1 MSWKNRNRCLAAA
14 GLCAAVLLWIVWGN
28 SALTVTPHTITH
40 PRIPAPF
47 DGYRIAQV
55 SDLHNASFGPDNRTL
70 LDRLRETQPD
80 LIVLTGDLVDA
91 YRPDPEVSL
100 SFARQ
105 AVSIAPTC
113 YVTGNHEARLSD
125 YASLRAGLKDAGV
138 TVLDNQSVTLERGGA
153 SIRLIGLQDPA
164 FLPGDALQPTLDGL
178 CDPSGGYQILL
189 AHRPEYLELYAAC
202 GVDLVFSGHA
212 HGGQFR
218 LPWVGGLF
226 APGQGLFP
234 TYDGGVYARD
244 NTTLIVS
251 RGLGNSLFPF
261 RVNNRPELVVAELR
275 FAPSPSLCVSQYHP
289 RKGVIG

>member
-1 MSWKNRNRCLAAA
+1 MFRNKRNRRIAAVTA
-14 GLCAAVLLWIVWGN
+14 GLCAALVLWTLWGN
-28 SALTVTPHTITH
+28 SALMVTEYAISDPG
-40 PRIPAPF
+40 IPASF
-47 DGYRIAQV
+47 DGYRIAQI

-70 LDRLRETQPD
+70 LERLREAQPD
-80 LIVLTGDLVDA
+80 LIVLTGDLVDS
-91 YRPDPEVSL
+91 YHPDPEVSL

-105 AVSIAPTC
+105 AVSIAPTY
-113 YVTGNHEARLSD
+113 YVTGNHEPRLPD
-125 YASLRAGLKDAGV
+125 YAALRSGLVDAGV
-138 TVLDNQSVTLERGGA
+138 TVLENQWVTLEQDGA
-153 SIRLIGLQDPA
+153 SIRLIGLQDPS
-164 FLPGDALQPTLDGL
+164 FLPKGALQSTLAGL

-234 TYDGGVYARD
+234 TYDAGTYTQD
-244 NTTLIVS
+244 ETTLVVS

-261 RVNNRPELVVAELR
+261 RFNNRPELVVAEL
-275 FAPSPSLCVSQYHP
+275 HP
-289 RKGVIG
+289 QAGTSS